1 MALNIKK
8 LEAPKA
14 AYEVEDVSM
23 ANKVVEEASP
33 GHQAELNLTQD
44 ESQTMSKRISQIHEQ
59 KERELW
65 HKKLWMISRM

>member
-8 LEAPKA
+8 LEAPKP
-14 AYEVEDVSM
+14 AYEVEDVTQ
-23 ANKVVEEASP
+23 ANKLIEKASA
-33 GHQAELNLTQD
+33 GQKAELNLAQD
-44 ESQTMSKRISQIHEQ
+44 QSQTMSKRISEIHDQ